1 MSHADRRG
9 RSLFTNIGRCI
20 MVRLAMTVNTTA
32 TQFIRELAFLS
43 SMLSGLFKSLLR
55 APFQEG
61 RARRAKELFETGLAQ
76 KDSGD
81 TASARRSFEK
91 SLALDPDHAD
101 AHYWLGV
108 LLTREKSYSEAAR
121 HVESAL
127 ALNPAIEGGWIDL
140 GSIHY
145 LQRNLARAGASF
157 RAAIA
162 AEPSSVL
169 AHGNLGIV
177 LKESGH
183 RTEALEHLRRAYEL
197 APEGAGTLRNL
208 VVTLV
213 EFDRCEDA
221 LAVAKEAAAREP
233 GGYQAQLMLGYAYQ
247 KIHEPLRAL
256 ACYEAVYRMRTD
268 DAELYY
274 NRGIA
279 LQDVGR
285 LPEACSDYERALALE
300 AEYPLAAFHWGLAR
314 LLLGDFERGWDDYE
328 ERRLSTDFP
337 GRSSSL
343 PQWDGSPLA
352 NRTVLVCGE
361 QGLGDEIMFA
371 SVLPQ
376 VIDAAGHVVLECEP
390 RLLKL
395 FSRSFPAATVY
406 AASPDRRSQPSAG
419 GHPIDVE
426 AYGGSLPRFFRRKL
440 EDFPRHH
447 GYLKADPARVEH
459 WRRRLAA
466 LGPGL
471 KAGISWSG
479 GVRKTR
485 QPLRS
490 VPLERLAPILRVPGI
505 RPVSLQYTA
514 GAAEEAAAFGGNGN
528 QGVKIEHWQEAID
541 DYDETAALV
550 CALDLVIS
558 VCTSVIHLTGALGRP
573 AWVMAPYS
581 PEWRYGFSGSTM
593 PWYPSVK
600 IVRQP
605 AFGEWD
611 PVISTVASDLQQLS
625 GTVG

>member
-1 MSHADRRG
+1 
-9 RSLFTNIGRCI
+9 

-32 TQFIRELAFLS
+32 TQFVQGFDLLS
-43 SMLSGLFKSLLR
+43 SMLSGLFKALLR
-55 APFQEG
+55 VPF
-61 RARRAKELFETGLAQ
+61 RASRGRRAKELFETGLAL
-76 KDSGD
+76 KDSRDYNG
-81 TASARRSFEK
+81 ARRSFEK
-91 SLALDPDHAD
+91 SLALDPEHAD
-101 AHYWLGV
+101 AHYWLGI
-108 LLTREKSYSEAAR
+108 LLTGEKSYSAAAH
-121 HVESAL
+121 HVERAL

-140 GSIHY
+140 GSVHY
-145 LQRNLARAGASF
+145 LQHDLARAGASF

-162 AEPSSVL
+162 AEPNSVL

-183 RTEALEHLRRAYEL
+183 RAQALEHLRRAYEL

-221 LAVAKEAAAREP
+221 LAVAKEAVAREP
-233 GGYQAQLMLGYAYQ
+233 GGYQAQLMLGYANQ
-247 KIHEPLRAL
+247 KIHEPLHAL
-256 ACYEAVYRMRTD
+256 TCYEAVYRVRTD

-285 LPEACSDYERALALE
+285 LAEACADYERALALQP
-300 AEYPLAAFHWGLAR
+300 EYPLAGFHRGLAR
-314 LLLGDFERGWDDYE
+314 LLTGDFERGWEDYE
-328 ERRLSTDFP
+328 ERRLSADFP

-343 PQWDGSPLA
+343 PQWDGSPLTG
-352 NRTVLVCGE
+352 RTILVCGE

-371 SVLPQ
+371 SMLPQ
-376 VIDAAGHVVLECEP
+376 VIDAAKHAVLECDP

-406 AASPDRRSQPSAG
+406 AAAPDRRSQPSVAG
-419 GHPIDVE
+419 HSIDVE
-426 AYGGSLPRFFRRKL
+426 AYGGSLPRFFRRKP
-440 EDFPRHH
+440 EDFPRHN
-447 GYLKADPARVEH
+447 GYLKADPARVEY
-459 WRRRLAA
+459 WRGRLAA

-471 KAGISWSG
+471 KVGISWSG

-490 VPLERLAPILRVPGI
+490 IPLDHLALILRVPGI

-514 GAAEEAAAFGGNGN
+514 GAAEEAAAFGAS
-528 QGVKIEHWQEAID
+528 QGLRIEHWQEAID

-573 AWVMAPYS
+573 AWVMAPFS

-593 PWYPSVK
+593 RWYPSVK

-605 AFGEWD
+605 AFGEWE
-611 PVISTVASDLQQLS
+611 PVISTVATDLRQLS